1 MEVSRVPRWIRFIL
15 VVCLPLFAFST
26 AHAAVLSLTLV
37 GGAIGMDGSTVL
49 VDPLAQESLTGT
61 TLSQIGVPAIYDLTA
76 PFPMDLTF
84 RLTNISDVDLLFPD
98 ALPGVSVLTEV
109 YGLAG
114 YTTKQNIAAG
124 GARGSNGAAGT
135 DGAVSRTALDMT
147 ETLDA
152 IMSAAS
158 GSNGG
163 GGGAATGVANN
174 YISITG
180 ASGAELAA
188 YLANLTLHPGEYVDI
203 AGFAHVL
210 AFGRVDDAAMIGF
223 GFDLPTF
230 SFGGTSFTTGA
241 WTATCGGPRPD
252 VVDPP
257 PVTTSTTTASA
268 HLPGTSGLMLIGG
281 LAGALG
287 RRRDFGRLL
296 NRA

>member
-1 MEVSRVPRWIRFIL
+1 MPRWIRFIL

-26 AHAAVLSLTLV
+26 AHAAVISLALV
-37 GGAIGMDGSTVL
+37 GGAMGMDGSTLL

-61 TLSQIGVPAIYDLTA
+61 TLSQIGVPTLYDFA
-76 PFPMDLTF
+76 SPFPIDLTF

-114 YTTKQNIAAG
+114 YTVRQNIAAG
-124 GARGSNGAAGT
+124 GARGSNSAAGT

-152 IMSAAS
+152 IMSPAS

-174 YISITG
+174 FISITG

-188 YLANLTLHPGEYVDI
+188 YLANLTLHPGEFVDI
-203 AGFAHVL
+203 VGFAHVL
-210 AFGRVDDAAMIGF
+210 AFGRADDAAKIGF

-252 VVDPP
+252 IVVEP
-257 PVTTSTTTASA
+257 PVTTTSTSTSSA
-268 HLPGTSGLMLIGG
+268 PLPGTSGLMLVGG

-287 RRRDFGRLL
+287 RRRNLGRLL
-296 NRA
+296 DRA

>member
-1 MEVSRVPRWIRFIL
+1 MEVSRVPRFVRFIL
-15 VVCLPLFAFST
+15 VACLPLFAFHT
-26 AHAAVLSLTLV
+26 AHAALISLTLV
-37 GGAIGMDGSTVL
+37 GGAIGADGSTVL

-61 TLSQIGVPAIYDLTA
+61 TLSQLGVPAIYDFTA

-84 RLTNISDVDLLFPD
+84 RITNISDFDLLFPD

-109 YGLAG
+109 SGISG
-114 YTTKQNIAAG
+114 YTVKQNIAAG

-147 ETLDA
+147 GPLDA
-152 IMSAAS
+152 ISTTAS

-163 GGGAATGVANN
+163 GGGAATGVANT

-180 ASGAELAA
+180 ASGAELSAF
-188 YLANLTLHPGEYVDI
+188 LANLTLHPGEYVDVV
-203 AGFAHVL
+203 GFAHVL
-210 AFGRVDDAAMIGF
+210 AFGRADDVAKIGF

-241 WTATCGGPRPD
+241 WTATCVGPRPD
-252 VVDPP
+252 VIDQPP
-257 PVTTSTTTASA
+257 TTTSTSTASA
-268 HLPGTSGLMLIGG
+268 PLPGTSGLMLVGG

-287 RRRDFGRLL
+287 RRRNLGRLL
-296 NRA
+296 HRA